1 MANAEHSSDVASSEQ
16 SEHDKSNDE
25 FSLTPA
31 QMSELESEIMT
42 KILNYFKENYNFPP
56 PSDENSNEIYYSPIG
71 EI

>member
-1 MANAEHSSDVASSEQ
+1 MENTENLSDVEQ

-25 FSLTPA
+25 FSLTSA

-56 PSDENSNEIYYSPIG
+56 PSDENSNEIFYSPIG